1 MCVWVRDSQDVN
13 NDYTT
18 YEITTSNP
26 LECDILV
33 VGGGGAG
40 GYNGGGGGGGGGVGY
55 LENVT
60 LNGNYRIKVGR
71 GGLSSF
77 NSFNYSQSGIS
88 NGVNSSIID
97 VNDSNN
103 LLEVAGGG
111 SGSHDKDTSV
121 GDSGNNGG
129 SGGGSVQTQSTV
141 GMVTGNSKSGLFS
154 EALLYG
160 SSGKEGNIDFAGGG
174 GGCRR
179 R

>member
-60 LNGNYRIKVGR
+60 LNGNYRIKVVEVVYHH
-71 GGLSSF
+71 L
-77 NSFNYSQSGIS
+77 IHL
-88 NGVNSSIID
+88 IIHK
-97 VNDSNN
+97 V
-103 LLEVAGGG
+103 V
-111 SGSHDKDTSV
+111 
-121 GDSGNNGG
+121 
-129 SGGGSVQTQSTV
+129 
-141 GMVTGNSKSGLFS
+141 
-154 EALLYG
+154 
-160 SSGKEGNIDFAGGG
+160 
-174 GGCRR
+174 
-179 R
+179 